1 MVVDGGG
8 GRGMSDGVSM
18 RSAREGS
25 GSGFGFGCDCDC
37 GFARM
42 AREKKMLGR

>member
-1 MVVDGGG
+1 
-8 GRGMSDGVSM
+8 MSDGVSM

-42 AREKKMLGR
+42 VRERKMLG

>member
-1 MVVDGGG
+1 
-8 GRGMSDGVSM
+8 MSDGVSM

>member
-1 MVVDGGG
+1 
-8 GRGMSDGVSM
+8 MSDGVSM

-42 AREKKMLGR
+42 VRERKMLGR